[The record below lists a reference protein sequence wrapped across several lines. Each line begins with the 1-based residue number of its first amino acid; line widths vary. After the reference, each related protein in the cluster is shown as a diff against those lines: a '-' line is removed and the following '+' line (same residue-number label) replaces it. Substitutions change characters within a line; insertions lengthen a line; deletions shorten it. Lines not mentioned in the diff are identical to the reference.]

1 MPGME
6 GKDGMAMPK
15 GDFPSALKSGIAPK
29 GLAVEAPDIF
39 GAFEAFD
46 AAPAL
51 NCAASFCHCAGSA
64 IERQVPSHCSNIF
77 CAAAGSAGGKPNGAP
92 DAVVSAAFGGV
103 VCDDDE
109 DLEAAIPAFD
119 LDVPED
125 WLLMQ
130 A

>member
-1 MPGME
+1 ME
-6 GKDGMAMPK
+6 GMGMGMPK
-15 GDFPSALKSGIAPK
+15 GDFPSALKSAIAPK
-29 GLAVEAPDIF
+29 GFAAELPD
-39 GAFEAFD
+39 AFNAFD
-46 AAPAL
+46 EAAADTAPAL
-51 NCAASFCHCAGSA
+51 ICAASFCHCAGSA

-92 DAVVSAAFGGV
+92 DAVVSAAFGEV
-103 VCDDDE
+103 DCDDDE

-119 LDVPED
+119 LSVPKD